1 MGDNLKKNSFIDG
14 AIISTISLVLCKILG
29 LIYVIPFYK
38 LIGTE
43 GGALYSY
50 AYSIYAMFLNLSTI
64 GIPSAIAKIISE
76 YDTLGFEASKRNAY
90 KVASK
95 LLNLVGIISFLIMFI
110 FANSLAE
117 SIIGGVE
124 GGNSVENVA
133 MAIRVVSTAL
143 LIVPRLSI
151 IKGYFQGNKYL
162 TNTSLS
168 AIIEQ
173 LVRVLIIIIGSFATI
188 KLFNLPYQY
197 AVYIAVF
204 AATIG
209 AASAFVYLKVK
220 EKKMNLNIHESIE
233 LVEEEKGLTNKVLM
247 KKIIIYAIPFVIMS
261 LLQSLYNVVDTFT
274 LVKTLTSLGYETV
287 VAENTVG
294 VMSTW
299 GSKLNMIIVSMS
311 IGMTASLIPNVV
323 GSYTKKDFKDI
334 NEKIILTFKMLLLIT
349 VPMAFGMSFLAEP
362 VWHVFYGI
370 NEVSVNI
377 YRVYILQVIAY
388 GLFTTLLTIT
398 QSMNQTK
405 ITVGS
410 LLISFLI
417 KLVLNVPMMHL
428 FKQIGIE
435 SYYAPTAV
443 DALAQITALI
453 GVLVVLKKKYNF
465 KYTPLYSFLG
475 KVIISVI
482 SMLLVLTGLKYI
494 YYNNAT
500 TLTAIITIIIHTS
513 IGAIV
518 YFVVTERFRLLENI
532 FGKNYK
538 DKILRKLKL
547 KRN

>member
-1 MGDNLKKNSFIDG
+1 MKKNSFIDG

-95 LLNLVGIISFLIMFI
+95 LLNMVGIISFLIMFI
-110 FANSLAE
+110 FAGSLAE

-124 GGNSVENVA
+124 GGNSVESVA

-209 AASAFVYLKVK
+209 AVSAFVYLKVK
-220 EKKMNLNIHESIE
+220 EKKMNLNIYENME
-233 LVEEEKGLTNKVLM
+233 LTEDEKGLTKKVLI

-349 VPMAFGMSFLAEP
+349 VPMTVGMSFLAGP

-417 KLVLNVPMMHL
+417 KLVLNVPMMKL
-428 FKQIGIE
+428 FSQIGIE
-435 SYYAPTAV
+435 SYYAPTFV
-443 DALAQITALI
+443 DALAQLTALI
-453 GVLVVLKKKYNF
+453 GVLIVLKKKYKF
-465 KYTPLYSFLG
+465 KYTPLYPFLG
-475 KVIISVI
+475 KVIISVL
-482 SMLLVLTGLKYI
+482 SMLIVLTGLKYI

-500 TLTAIITIIIHTS
+500 TMTAIITIIIHT
-513 IGAIV
+513 ITGAIV

-538 DKILRKLKL
+538 EKILRKLKL
-547 KRN
+547 KRS

>member
-110 FANSLAE
+110 FADSLAE

-513 IGAIV
+513 VGAIV